1 MNGERHGGI
10 LPLSEYRRMDHR
22 AQGWPRLR
30 LKGVMCDTDPEV
42 MFAANLGR
50 EDPAITQREINRR
63 LVAACSWG
71 RVRTSGRTLRWC
83 DDELLMA

>member
-1 MNGERHGGI
+1 
-10 LPLSEYRRMDHR
+10 
-22 AQGWPRLR
+22 
-30 LKGVMCDTDPEV
+30 MCETDPEV

-63 LVAACSWG
+63 LVAAYSWG